1 MPTARWLPRSDK
13 KPRIAVIDGGF
24 WLDTKGQ
31 PVSGVLNPSINLLNR
46 SDLPAGPTPT
56 LIPLQWDFVNN
67 DSVADG
73 MNGMLC
79 TGGTICQWHGN
90 RTAAVAAGI
99 LNNQYG
105 EAGTGGQVSDI
116 VLLKIAGTCN
126 QLASALRT
134 AVEYGADIIN
144 MSLGVAYY
152 SWIYNPEGGPLE
164 PIPPCYAQA
173 LAEARA
179 YHVVLVASAGNDS
192 KPVHSADEYVDTRY
206 YPCMSEGVIC
216 VGALNDNTTS
226 AIFYSNYGDE
236 VTIWAPTNIPVM
248 PDLATP
254 GVGTANPSATSHGGT
269 SASAPFVSGVI
280 AMMKALTPSLTPEQI
295 RTILIET
302 AWKPNAGEVPAINA
316 YQAVLRATDNRL
328 PPDIFDRTVSRNN
341 SPEAANFLKVG
352 RSYDLSIQ
360 DFADVDYY
368 QIDVPPYSDVQIQ
381 LFYVPALGTL
391 HLAPGRADWDKSLKP
406 DGELITSSSVLE
418 GKYEFSVYS
427 PDKIPNIY
435 DVSVNINP
443 VGLQPDEFDIVPPYN
458 NTIWN
463 SGVLNFAA
471 TDNYGVTLHVPS
483 DVDWY
488 RFSVPSAPKSKFP
501 LHFHLSMASD
511 FAVATWI
518 IDDKSTE
525 PVFSDVT
532 DSVDLRFQRK
542 LSTS

>member
-1 MPTARWLPRSDK
+1 MKAPLSFALLLLACCHCGLRARVSEPPQHPQFRYTVDPSLKAQQDPIPDGQGGLRPLAAMKDARGNVATFVENEILAFLQDEEELHNLLLRTKGKVISTDAVPPPPVGLAGSRYGPEFAKPLLYVVRVDPMRFGTEQFAEEAAALRLGGQKLKFLQRRQSGSWLKSHMNARPVLTYSSITFIMGICPPRRQEGATIVGGIPDAYAIPKFGTTGSKSSVTTAWEFVDAYRTLAPPLGQK

-31 PVSGVLNPSINLLNR
+31 PVSGVLNPSIIFNR

-236 VTIWAPTNIPVM
+236 VTIWGSDQYPCHAGP
-248 PDLATP
+248 
-254 GVGTANPSATSHGGT
+254 
-269 SASAPFVSGVI
+269 
-280 AMMKALTPSLTPEQI
+280 
-295 RTILIET
+295 R
-302 AWKPNAGEVPAINA
+302 NARCR
-316 YQAVLRATDNRL
+316 YC
-328 PPDIFDRTVSRNN
+328 
-341 SPEAANFLKVG
+341 
-352 RSYDLSIQ
+352 
-360 DFADVDYY
+360 
-368 QIDVPPYSDVQIQ
+368 
-381 LFYVPALGTL
+381 
-391 HLAPGRADWDKSLKP
+391 
-406 DGELITSSSVLE
+406 
-418 GKYEFSVYS
+418 
-427 PDKIPNIY
+427 
-435 DVSVNINP
+435 
-443 VGLQPDEFDIVPPYN
+443 
-458 NTIWN
+458 
-463 SGVLNFAA
+463 
-471 TDNYGVTLHVPS
+471 
-483 DVDWY
+483 
-488 RFSVPSAPKSKFP
+488 
-501 LHFHLSMASD
+501 
-511 FAVATWI
+511 
-518 IDDKSTE
+518 
-525 PVFSDVT
+525 
-532 DSVDLRFQRK
+532 
-542 LSTS
+542 